1 VSASG
6 WRSVAGE
13 EFSVRD
19 SVGGTRGLI
28 ESSAPGVVFVTAY
41 LIWGG
46 FRIPTLA
53 ACAVVVL
60 MVAVRLVQRTPVTQA
75 AGGVIGV
82 GLGALWA
89 WRYGDA
95 GGYFVPGLWTNA
107 GTLAALVL
115 SIAIGW
121 PIVGV
126 VVALARGHN
135 MAWRGDRR
143 LRRKFSFATAIMAA
157 LFALKLA
164 VQLPLY
170 YAHQVTALGIAKL
183 AMGIPLFV
191 LVAWAI
197 WLMVR
202 GEQLPPRASSS
213 QASESGATS

>member
-1 VSASG
+1 MTASG
-6 WRSVAGE
+6 WRAVAGE
-13 EFSVRD
+13 EFSARD
-19 SVGGTRGLI
+19 SVGGVRGLV

-53 ACAVVVL
+53 ACAVVVV
-60 MVAVRLVQRTPVTQA
+60 MVATRMVQRAPVTQA
-75 AGGVIGV
+75 VGGVVGV

-95 GGYFVPGLWTNA
+95 GGYFVPGLWTNGA
-107 GTLAALVL
+107 TLAALLL

-126 VVALARGHN
+126 VVAVVRGQG
-135 MAWRGDRR
+135 MEWRGDRR
-143 LRRKFSFATAIMAA
+143 LRRKFSVATGILAA

-170 YAHQVTALGIAKL
+170 YAHQVTALGVAKL
-183 AMGIPLFV
+183 AMGIPLFI

-202 GEQLPPRASSS
+202 NVELPQGHSQPRASS
-213 QASESGATS
+213 

>member
-1 VSASG
+1 VTASG
-6 WRSVAGE
+6 WRAVAGE
-13 EFSVRD
+13 EFSARD
-19 SVGGTRGLI
+19 SVGGVRGLV

-53 ACAVVVL
+53 ACAVVVV
-60 MVAVRLVQRTPVTQA
+60 MVATRMVQRAPVTQA
-75 AGGVIGV
+75 VGGVVGV

-95 GGYFVPGLWTNA
+95 GGYFVPGLWTNGA
-107 GTLAALVL
+107 TLAALLL

-126 VVALARGHN
+126 VVAVVRGQG
-135 MAWRGDRR
+135 MEWRGDRR
-143 LRRKFSFATAIMAA
+143 LRRKFSVATGILAA

-170 YAHQVTALGIAKL
+170 YAHQVTALGVAKL
-183 AMGIPLFV
+183 AMGIPLFI

-202 GEQLPPRASSS
+202 NVELPQGHSQPRASS
-213 QASESGATS
+213 

>member
-1 VSASG
+1 VTAPG
-6 WRSVAGE
+6 WRAVAGD
-13 EFSVRD
+13 EFSVRE

-46 FRIPTLA
+46 FRIPTLS
-53 ACAVVVL
+53 ACAIVVL
-60 MVAVRLVQRTPVTQA
+60 MVATRLVQRAPVTQA
-75 AGGVIGV
+75 VGGVVGV

-95 GGYFVPGLWTNA
+95 GGYFVPGLWTNGA
-107 GTLAALVL
+107 TLVALVL

-126 VVALARGHN
+126 VVALARGHG

-143 LRRKFSFATAIMAA
+143 LRRKFSVATAIMAA
-157 LFALKLA
+157 LFAVKLA

-170 YAHQVTALGIAKL
+170 YAHQVTALGVAKL

-202 GEQLPPRASSS
+202 NEELPPAPAQPRASS
-213 QASESGATS
+213 

>member
-1 VSASG
+1 MTAAG

-53 ACAVVVL
+53 ACVVVVL
-60 MVAVRLVQRTPVTQA
+60 MVAVRLIQRTPVTQA

-107 GTLAALVL
+107 ATFAALVL

-135 MAWRGDRR
+135 MAWRSDRR

-202 GEQLPPRASSS
+202 GEDLPPAHEGHPRP
-213 QASESGATS
+213 TP

>member
-1 VSASG
+1 MSASG
-6 WRSVAGE
+6 WLSAAGD
-13 EFSVRD
+13 EFSARD

-46 FRIPTLA
+46 FRVPTIA

-60 MVAVRLVQRTPVTQA
+60 MVAARLIQRTPVTQA
-75 AGGVIGV
+75 LGGVFGV

-95 GGYFVPGLWTNA
+95 GGYYLPGLWTN
-107 GTLAALVL
+107 GITLGVLVL
-115 SIAIGW
+115 SIAVGW

-126 VVALARGHN
+126 VVAAARAHG
-135 MAWRGDRR
+135 MEWRHDAR
-143 LRRKFSFATAIMAA
+143 LRRKFALATWIMVG

-170 YAHQVTALGIAKL
+170 YAHEVAALGIAKL

-202 GEQLPPRASSS
+202 NEELPRASEDPP
-213 QASESGATS
+213 QQTR

>member
-1 VSASG
+1 MSASG

-13 EFSVRD
+13 DFSVRE
-19 SVGGTRGLI
+19 SVGGVRGMI

-46 FRIPTLA
+46 FRIPTIA
-53 ACAVVVL
+53 ACGA
-60 MVAVRLVQRTPVTQA
+60 VAVAVLLRLVQRTPVTQA
-75 AGGVIGV
+75 LGGVVGV
-82 GLGALWA
+82 GIGAAWA

-95 GGYFVPGLWTNA
+95 GGYFVPGLWTN
-107 GTLAALVL
+107 GVTLAVLVL
-115 SIAIGW
+115 SIVVGW

-126 VVALARGHN
+126 VVAIVRGHG
-135 MAWRGDRR
+135 MGWRADAR
-143 LRRKFSFATAIMAA
+143 LRRRFSLATWIMAG

-170 YAHQVTALGIAKL
+170 YAHQVAALGIAKL

-202 GEQLPPRASSS
+202 NEELPRAPADPP
-213 QASESGATS
+213 QPTR